1 MQSSDEMTTLSVN
14 LSGVPQSRATT
25 DPTVGK
31 GLKVNKLY
39 YAVYQDGEHVYPAGK
54 NGVADIVDFKANVN
68 LPILKGETY
77 DIVFW
82 AQAGSTTVYNISDL
96 REIRVNYQNAY
107 SNKDEYDAFYN
118 ALKNFK
124 ADGNNHPLELRR
136 PFAQL
141 NLGTSYKESNDEA
154 VMGDWQKAFLALK
167 NKDIPPVTHS
177 SVKVDG
183 LADTFAPLDGKASG
197 DVERTFQSAE
207 IIGQTFNIG
216 DNKYYN
222 LSLNYLLVPGEKAP
236 QGLKPYTAIS
246 SDDKALVDVTYTLYR
261 GEGNELFTMNK
272 ISSVP
277 VKRNHRTNIVGEL
290 LTSTEYDINI
300 NPEGDVSDTNKE
312 IRNIKFLAL
321 ASEMASHTSEDPV
334 IYNVSGLSTT
344 DGVVIEIPDAFNAK
358 QATFNF
364 TDIKDGTTLEIKD
377 ASGSTYTGSIYVNLP
392 TTEGHNLTSTVVNLP
407 GAHAEL
413 LVGNF
418 GAATVTTSQTT
429 LVVGEGAKVT
439 TLTVQGGNVEIQT
452 GGDVDEI
459 KVDENAGIIIVA
471 LGDDVEVPEGVEDN
485 KQIILAGTDDAKST
499 EETVYV
505 AQVGEYKFTD
515 LNDAVAAIAEVGEVK
530 MIGNCVVTS
539 TVTIPAGKTITLELN
554 GMTISQ
560 SYAQTGGYEMIM
572 NNGNLIVQDSKG
584 GGKIS
589 YTDTGMGGN
598 YVSNTITNRGI
609 LTVKGG
615 TIENN
620 SSEAMANV
628 GYAYAID
635 TSIWGDASE
644 TIVNIEGGEIK
655 SIYSPLRVRADSDTE
670 KVEANISGGTLYGR
684 IDHQMSSS
692 KAGVIGILNISGGTF
707 KPFGIKAD
715 DVLMI
720 FGAGLETD
728 ASGIVANISGGT
740 FEGGILIHRGE
751 YVPLGQGFNENFI
764 SGGTFKTDISSYVAD
779 GYKAVQNNGVW
790 TITQLNMMSFSEFNQ
805 ALYDKNGMFEAAVED
820 ELIVVLKDSEK
831 SYYNNK
837 TCQYFLAGN
846 GNVGAPSSI
855 VENITVKNVTFKFVD
870 DDATNNYTS
879 GELQVFSHNMTFENC
894 TFIGTAVSP
903 WGKNNNVIPES
914 AVIKN
919 CVFQDLSGRYGIHQN
934 RAKNLEV
941 IGCTFTNCER
951 GIHTNSS
958 TPELITITCN
968 TFTGIGAEYGML
980 CLAENGDYTQAT
992 LNITNNTAEGQVCL
1006 RQLNNTVTY
1015 EQVSNIFE
1023 HNTYGTKFVAGSK
1036 DPSPVAAIGDKTYK
1050 SLQEAFN
1057 EVQNDEI
1064 IKLLGDV
1071 QQADGIVITDK
1082 NITIDLNQKTFT
1094 VSEGASTNNRNF
1106 KIIGSSVVTI
1116 KNGTMVAAGDY
1127 SSGAYG
1133 TIRTEGTANVTLE
1146 GVKLYNY
1153 RGNGLNVKALSGTT
1167 VTINNTEIYANY
1179 GGGVE
1184 AAGGNI
1190 ELSNVI
1196 IEQKGMYTS
1205 PWNSMTISVNG
1216 GGKAIVHSGT
1226 YTTECITAEEANNQ
1240 GSSHGPWTAGV
1251 LNSGGT
1257 LIIKGG
1263 TFSNDNFGENSL
1275 ATTARGLLLA
1285 DTGANIQIEGGNF
1298 NALKSIIDI
1307 QNNLGDASKNPSVTL
1322 SGGIFSAN
1330 PETYEGLINV
1340 AEGYEAKQNE
1350 DGTYTVSKSSEAE
1363 E

>member
-1 MQSSDEMTTLSVN
+1 MQSSDEMTTFSVN

-96 REIRVNYQNAY
+96 REITVNYQEAD
-107 SNKDEYDAFYN
+107 SNMDEYDAFYN

-141 NLGTSYKESNDEA
+141 NLGTSYKVSDVEA
-154 VMGDWQKAFLALK
+154 EMGDWQKASLALK
-167 NKDIPPVTHS
+167 NKNIPPVTHF

-183 LADTFAPLDGKASG
+183 LADTFTPLDGKASG
-197 DVERTFQSAE
+197 DVEETFQSAE
-207 IIGQTFNIG
+207 IIGQTFKIG
-216 DNKYYN
+216 DKEYYN

-300 NPEGDVSDTNKE
+300 KPEGDDSDTNKE
-312 IRNIKFLAL
+312 IRNIKFSAL
-321 ASEMASHTSEDPV
+321 ASEMASHTSEEPV

-344 DGVVIEIPDAFNAK
+344 DGVVIEIPGTFNAK

-471 LGDDVEVPEGVEDN
+471 LGDDVEVPEGVEN
-485 KQIILAGTDDAKST
+485 NEQIILAGTDDAEST
-499 EETVYV
+499 ETTVYV

-515 LNDAVAAIAEVGEVK
+515 LNDAVAAISKVGEVK

-560 SYAQTGGYEMIM
+560 SKECTESYSMIE
-572 NNGNLIVQDSKG
+572 NNGTLTIKDSSEGKD
-584 GGKIS
+584 GKIS
-589 YTDTGMGGN
+589 FKDTGSGDSSFGWGS
-598 YVSNTITNRGI
+598 YTIRNSGTLVVENGTI
-609 LTVKGG
+609 EHLGEQEFAKHMICAIFQYSGSTTINGG
-615 TIENN
+615 TISTPNYR
-620 SSEAMANV
+620 SARL
-628 GYAYAID
+628 
-635 TSIWGDASE
+635 WKGDM
-644 TIVNIEGGEIK
+644 TIN
-655 SIYSPLRVRADSDTE
+655 
-670 KVEANISGGTLYGR
+670 GGTFDGQLWVQAVDDTAELT
-684 IDHQMSSS
+684 I
-692 KAGVIGILNISGGTF
+692 NGGTF
-707 KPFGIKAD
+707 KPEGN
-715 DVLMI
+715 DVSSVFI
-720 FGAGLETD
+720 GNVTNNNVHCSAKFNVT
-728 ASGIVANISGGT
+728 GGT
-740 FEGGILIHRGE
+740 FMTKIGCNDVTKLIGE
-751 YVPLGQGFNENFI
+751 LI
-764 SGGTFKTDISSYVAD
+764 TGGTFTKVAKDNTNEALINSDYKFVESGEFWRLELKGPAAEIGSATYETLQKAIDAVKD
-779 GYKAVQNNGVW
+779 GE
-790 TITQLNMMSFSEFNQ
+790 TIKLLE
-805 ALYDKNGMFEAAVED
+805 
-820 ELIVVLKDSEK
+820 
-831 SYYNNK
+831 
-837 TCQYFLAGN
+837 
-846 GNVGAPSSI
+846 
-855 VENITVKNVTFKFVD
+855 NVTFKTG
-870 DDATNNYTS
+870 ANGSANGISYTRAAS
-879 GELQVFSHNMTFENC
+879 FTLDLN
-894 TFIGTAVSP
+894 
-903 WGKNNNVIPES
+903 GK
-914 AVIKN
+914 
-919 CVFQDLSGRYGIHQN
+919 
-934 RAKNLEV
+934 
-941 IGCTFTNCER
+941 
-951 GIHTNSS
+951 
-958 TPELITITCN
+958 
-968 TFTGIGAEYGML
+968 
-980 CLAENGDYTQAT
+980 
-992 LNITNNTAEGQVCL
+992 
-1006 RQLNNTVTY
+1006 TVT
-1015 EQVSNIFE
+1015 SNLGNIALRF
-1023 HNTYGTKFVAGSK
+1023 K
-1036 DPSPVAAIGDKTYK
+1036 IGDG
-1050 SLQEAFN
+1050 N
-1057 EVQNDEI
+1057 EVANTE
-1064 IKLLGDV
+1064 V
-1071 QQADGIVITDK
+1071 
-1082 NITIDLNQKTFT
+1082 TIQ
-1094 VSEGASTNNRNF
+1094 
-1106 KIIGSSVVTI
+1106 I
-1116 KNGTMVAAGDY
+1116 KNGKIISGADNWCAISAATADNSGNKLNLNLSDLDVENSKAGDY
-1127 SSGAYG
+1127 AIKSWAGAV
-1133 TIRTEGTANVTLE
+1133 INAN
-1146 GVKLYNY
+1146 
-1153 RGNGLNVKALSGTT
+1153 NVK
-1167 VTINNTEIYANY
+1167 VTSSY
-1179 GGGVE
+1179 GGSFYAV
-1184 AAGGNI
+1184 GGEMVLDNCTAI
-1190 ELSNVI
+1190 QTGLHTEPYMSMAVAVSYNGKMTV
-1196 IEQKGMYTS
+1196 
-1205 PWNSMTISVNG
+1205 NSGNYS
-1216 GGKAIVHSGT
+1216 
-1226 YTTECITAEEANNQ
+1226 TTPAVATDANNQ
-1240 GSSHGPWTAGV
+1240 GTSHGSWCAGV
-1251 LNSGGT
+1251 MNSGGT

-1275 ATTARGLLLA
+1275 ATAARGLLLA
-1285 DTGANIQIEGGNF
+1285 DVGANIQIEGGTF
-1298 NALKSIIDI
+1298 NALEKIIDI

-1322 SGGIFSAN
+1322 SGGIFSAD
-1330 PETYEGLINV
+1330 PQGDYINV
-1340 AEGYEAKQNE
+1340 AEGYGVTED